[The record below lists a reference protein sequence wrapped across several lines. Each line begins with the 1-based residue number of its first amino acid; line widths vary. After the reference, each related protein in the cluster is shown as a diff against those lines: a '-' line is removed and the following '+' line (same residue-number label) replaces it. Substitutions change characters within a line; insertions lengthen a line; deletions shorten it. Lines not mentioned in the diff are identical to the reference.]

1 MHTELLT
8 LCSGKIFVVKQL
20 NTPKF
25 RIFLATALLFGA
37 VPPTLQSATT
47 NLPQMGEPVD
57 QQLSPYQEQKIGKEF
72 MRQARFSLP
81 LIADNELNEYI
92 QLLGERLLT
101 GLDGSDFPFTFF
113 LLDEN
118 TINAFAVPGGYIAVN
133 SGLIN
138 TFRTEGQLASVIAH
152 EIAHVTQRHHARAY
166 SNQGNSGLTT
176 AATIIAAI
184 LIGQKSP
191 EAGQAALA
199 TGIGLS
205 QQSRINYTRSN
216 EYEADRI
223 GVDIL
228 MNAGFSS
235 VNMAEAFDILK
246 KNSTLNTSGL
256 QLEYLQT
263 HPLNENRIA
272 EARSR
277 ADLERD
283 SGVTNSVSF
292 ELFRTRLRILTNN
305 DHAQLRHA
313 LTASVN
319 KNSTQSNVFYGLAL
333 IDTLAGKLDSASD
346 LIKSLPNLVKQEY
359 FVQTLSTKI
368 NYLKGD
374 EVAATAAMRDL
385 IALHPSR
392 FSVVSQL
399 ASLQATSGQ
408 LDRAYSTLAQYIRRT
423 PSPKHDVYKQLA
435 DVQQR
440 RGNQTGSHESLATYY
455 ELNGNR
461 RDAIQQLDI
470 ALRSVKTGSNEE
482 LRINAR
488 LKTLKK

>member
-1 MHTELLT
+1 
-8 LCSGKIFVVKQL
+8 
-20 NTPKF
+20 
-25 RIFLATALLFGA
+25 
-37 VPPTLQSATT
+37 
-47 NLPQMGEPVD
+47 MGEPVD
-57 QQLSPYQEQKIGKEF
+57 QQLSPYEEQKIGREF
-72 MRQARFSLP
+72 MRQAKFSLP
-81 LIADNELNEYI
+81 LIVDHELNEYI

-101 GLDGSDFPFTFF
+101 GIDRSDYPFTFF

-138 TFRTEGQLASVIAH
+138 TFRTEGQLASVVAH

-199 TGIGLS
+199 TGIGLA

-246 KNSTLNTSGL
+246 KNSALNTSGL

-277 ADLERD
+277 ADLEGD
-283 SGVTNSVSF
+283 SGATNSLSF
-292 ELFRTRLRILTNN
+292 ELFRTRLKILTDS

-313 LTASVN
+313 FETQGKKTATQVN
-319 KNSTQSNVFYGLAL
+319 DLYGLAL
-333 IDTLAGKLDSASD
+333 MDALAGRLDSASKR
-346 LIKSLPNLVKQEY
+346 LKSIPNAAQQEY
-359 FVQTLSTKI
+359 FVQTLTTKI
-368 NYLKGD
+368 DYLKG
-374 EVAATAAMRDL
+374 EEIAATTSMQDL
-385 IALHPSR
+385 IALHPAR
-392 FSVVSQL
+392 FGIVSQL
-399 ASLQATSGQ
+399 AYLQTATGK
-408 LDRAYSTLAQYIRRT
+408 LNNAYSTLAQYIRRT
-423 PSPKHDVYKQLA
+423 PTPNADVYKQLA
-435 DVQQR
+435 DVQQK

-455 ELNGNR
+455 EINGSR
-461 RDAIQQLDI
+461 RDAIQQLEI
-470 ALRSVKTGSNEE
+470 ARRHVDNGSNEE

-488 LKTLKK
+488 LKKLRK